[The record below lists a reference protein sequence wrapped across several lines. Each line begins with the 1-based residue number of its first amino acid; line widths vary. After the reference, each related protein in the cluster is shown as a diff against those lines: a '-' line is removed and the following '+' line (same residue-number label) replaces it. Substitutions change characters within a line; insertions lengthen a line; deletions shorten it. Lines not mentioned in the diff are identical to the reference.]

1 MLIVT
6 FKTRITNS
14 IAHNLLMISEL
25 KISNLKKCPRSIEK
39 IIPKKTITSPKNHEM
54 LRLDLFK
61 KKEYKKR
68 DEKTNNKNWYL
79 NNPIFNSDK

>member
-1 MLIVT
+1 
-6 FKTRITNS
+6 
-14 IAHNLLMISEL
+14 MISEL

-68 DEKTNNKNWYL
+68 DEKTNNKN
-79 NNPIFNSDK
+79 